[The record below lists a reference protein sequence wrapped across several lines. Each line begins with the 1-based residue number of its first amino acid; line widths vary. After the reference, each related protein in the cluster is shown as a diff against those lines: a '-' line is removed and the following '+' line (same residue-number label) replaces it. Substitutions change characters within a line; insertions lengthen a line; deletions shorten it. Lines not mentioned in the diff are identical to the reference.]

1 MPEFDSMYGAESKAA
16 FDAGQAPKGNTS
28 HGNPFSGQGGNNQ
41 KKTTSTKDHTGK
53 VISGIGFATNL
64 NPIKALGTAY
74 TWGKSLFQHKAG
86 EPTLTEKTAAMEDA
100 YVKPRASIDRSH
112 QGGDGM
118 ANVNVTL
125 NTQSLITSPTADK
138 SFGHQWDFKAYG
150 DTQNVAANPYN
161 YNQAPFAKKGK
172 MIRKYATGQEVK
184 NFSKGKRFGPPPL
197 KGPDPQ
203 GIQVLLENSD
213 YFKKL
218 IG

>member
-1 MPEFDSMYGAESKAA
+1 
-16 FDAGQAPKGNTS
+16 
-28 HGNPFSGQGGNNQ
+28 
-41 KKTTSTKDHTGK
+41 
-53 VISGIGFATNL
+53 
-64 NPIKALGTAY
+64 
-74 TWGKSLFQHKAG
+74 
-86 EPTLTEKTAAMEDA
+86 MEDA